1 MFSGLIQ
8 GKQGKVIHNTFTIH
22 LVVLALRRAIFAAI
36 QWPRL
41 IIFRQT
47 QGHNEEEEKKKKKK
61 TQEPKE
67 QTAGSA
73 VKFA

>member
-22 LVVLALRRAIFAAI
+22 LVALALRRAIIAAI

-47 QGHNEEEEKKKKKK
+47 RGHNEEEEKKKRH
-61 TQEPKE
+61 
-67 QTAGSA
+67 GSRRNKPL
-73 VKFA
+73 VPP

>member
-8 GKQGKVIHNTFTIH
+8 GKQGKVIHITFTIH
-22 LVVLALRRAIFAAI
+22 LVVLALRRAIIAAI

-47 QGHNEEEEKKKKKK
+47 RGHNEEEEKKKRH
-61 TQEPKE
+61 
-67 QTAGSA
+67 GSRRNKPL
-73 VKFA
+73 VPP